1 MAKKFEQIE
10 LALLTTAEDSI
21 TAEVYENEL
30 TNNGIGVVVRNRT
43 SYLPK
48 YISFG
53 YTKYVDIYVRADK
66 LDEAKALLETLRGGQ
81 PGGDIAEAAEGASEA
96 DAAAGTDGEDGVIGA
111 DNAFEA
117 DAIADGTD
125 NADGVDCADNALE
138 ADAVA
143 DSADGIDGASTGV
156 LHDKKNAV
164 GFIFLLLILI
174 LPTIVAIIAIINHIM
189 NR

>member
-1 MAKKFEQIE
+1 VAKKFEQIE

-53 YTKYVDIYVRADK
+53 YTKYVDIYVHADK

-81 PGGDIAEAAEGASEA
+81 PGGDIAEAAEGASEV
-96 DAAAGTDGEDGVIGA
+96 DAAAGTDGEDGVVG
-111 DNAFEA
+111 
-117 DAIADGTD
+117 
-125 NADGVDCADNALE
+125 ADNALE

-143 DSADGIDGASTGV
+143 DGTDNADGIDGASTGV

-164 GFIFLLLILI
+164 GFVFLLLILI